1 MTNKMPPIN
10 LPALFAQMGDW
21 KYYCTIMRLGDI
33 AKRISYAKEISEVRP
48 GKQLSDL
55 IQRALTEG
63 RAPEIGNYLIGNKD
77 RFFNSLV
84 VAIYE
89 GDPTW
94 LEFDVS
100 PTQTSPVTGDVPEWA
115 THAFG
120 FLHLSGEEKMF
131 AIDGQHR
138 LAGIV
143 NATDRK
149 PDLED
154 DRISVLVV
162 SHKATDVGRRRTR
175 KLFTTLNR
183 SAIPVNKSEIIALD
197 ESDTAAIITRRLV
210 EEHRFFNN
218 GQVLAKYGA
227 ANLSATDSDY
237 FVTIIK
243 LYDLVGYVLGR
254 ILNRFSREQL
264 VRMKYVRPSDTQL
277 ERYYADVTSFFETF
291 IKAIPELK
299 EYFSAE
305 GAKARAV
312 IKRERHENGNLL
324 FRAVGLETFNR
335 VINYIQED
343 EGGWKAAIKAVVL
356 LPKNVT
362 DPPYRDV
369 LYDTAA
375 EKLVLGRTRLVTSLL
390 LHMLGYEQ
398 IDKDVLRER
407 YAVALG
413 KDVSETRLPRR
424 ITR

>member
-1 MTNKMPPIN
+1 MSNPPIN

-21 KYYCTIMRLGDI
+21 KYYSTIMRLGDV
-33 AKRISYAKEISEVRP
+33 AKRISFAEKVNELRP

-94 LEFDVS
+94 LEFDVN
-100 PTQTSPVTGDVPEWA
+100 PTQQRPVTGDIPEWA
-115 THAFG
+115 LHAFG
-120 FLHLSGEEKMF
+120 FLHLSGDETMF
-131 AIDGQHR
+131 AVDGQHR

-143 NATDRK
+143 NAVSRK
-149 PDLED
+149 PELSD
-154 DRISVLVV
+154 DRVNVLVV
-162 SHKATDVGRRRTR
+162 SHKVTDVGRRRTR

-210 EEHRFFNN
+210 EEHPYFSR

-227 ANLSATDSDY
+227 ANLSATDSEH

-243 LYDLVGYVLGR
+243 LYDLVSYVIGR
-254 ILNRFSREQL
+254 ILNRFSRDQL
-264 VRMKYVRPSDTQL
+264 VRMKYVRPSDAQL
-277 ERYYADVTSFFETF
+277 DRFYAEASDFFETF
-291 IKAIPELK
+291 FKAIPELK
-299 EYFSAE
+299 EYFTAE

-312 IKRERHENGNLL
+312 IKRERHQNGNVL

-335 VINYIQED
+335 VLNYSQED

-356 LPKNVT
+356 LPRNVT
-362 DPPYRDV
+362 DVPYRDV
-369 LYDTAA
+369 LYDVAA
-375 EKLVLGRTRLVTSLL
+375 GKLVLGRTRLVTSLL

-398 IDKDVLRER
+398 IDKHILRER

-424 ITR
+424 LAR